1 MPSQNALVSDCV
13 LIGSDGRSDSE
24 DDFLVV
30 SSLGASSIQVWT
42 ISGAA
47 ALLDALRRLAPRRVL
62 LDFQVS
68 FRRGLDLIRSLKNA
82 SPELKVIA
90 RVRSAPSLG
99 SIGAEP
105 LYFSVEVESAK
116 VSLHRLGPEGVD
128 VTWTNFPTL

>member
-1 MPSQNALVSDCV
+1 MPSQHALVSDCV
-13 LIGSDGRSDSE
+13 LISDGRSDSE

-30 SSLGASSIQVWT
+30 SSLGASSLEVWT

-82 SPELKVIA
+82 CPELKVIA
-90 RVRSAPSLG
+90 RVRSATSLR
-99 SIGAEP
+99 SNGAEP

>member
-1 MPSQNALVSDCV
+1 MLSERRLAADCV

-30 SSLGASSIQVWT
+30 SSRGASSIEVWT
-42 ISGAA
+42 ISGGA

-68 FRRGLDLIRSLKNA
+68 FHRGLDLIRSLKHA
-82 SPELKVIA
+82 SPELNVIA
-90 RVRSAPSLG
+90 RVRSEPSAG
-99 SIGAEP
+99 AIGGEP
-105 LYFSVEVESAK
+105 LYFAVEVDPAK